1 MLTKSK
7 AIILSII
14 KYGDNKL
21 IIRAFTEN
29 HGLISFI
36 ISRSK
41 KGKIKTNL
49 FYPLSI
55 LELDLKL
62 QRNEKFSSV
71 SDASPAAVLHDL
83 GNNIIKT
90 SISFFITEVLN
101 RCIKE
106 EEQNKNKFDF
116 IYNSIRFLD
125 LLHHNV
131 HNFHLYFL
139 LELTKYLGFYPSG
152 KPETHNNFFDLREGI
167 FTIEN
172 HSAYTLNKDGSEVFY
187 DLMQVN
193 ANNFLEYNNDF
204 NERKYLLE
212 KLLLYYELH
221 INNFG
226 TIKSLEV
233 LEVVLA

>member
-7 AIILSII
+7 AIILSVL

-29 HGLISFI
+29 HGLVSFI
-36 ISRSK
+36 ISRTK

-62 QRNEKFSSV
+62 QRNEKFSHV
-71 SDASPAAVLHDL
+71 TDASPAAALHDL

-101 RCIKE
+101 KCIKE

-125 LLHHNV
+125 LLHDNV

-152 KPETHNNFFDLREGI
+152 KPEPHNMFFDLREGI
-167 FTIEN
+167 FTSEH
-172 HSAYTLNKDGSEVFY
+172 HSAYTLNKDGSEVIY

-193 ANNFLEYNNDF
+193 AGNFLQYKNTTG
-204 NERKYLLE
+204 ERKYLVE

-226 TIKSLEV
+226 NLKSLEV
-233 LEVVLA
+233 LEAVLA